1 MELAITRT
9 VVYQWAIT
17 QKKQEFSNFNFC
29 FGQTLLWF
37 LGHVVRARP
46 QTENKVLTMIHF
58 LSFNSNTGVFFVSG
72 ALNFLYLGGEYGLG
86 ERAEDL
92 AGSTGP
98 CARSAGFL

>member
-1 MELAITRT
+1 
-9 VVYQWAIT
+9 
-17 QKKQEFSNFNFC
+17 
-29 FGQTLLWF
+29 
-37 LGHVVRARP
+37 
-46 QTENKVLTMIHF
+46 MIHF